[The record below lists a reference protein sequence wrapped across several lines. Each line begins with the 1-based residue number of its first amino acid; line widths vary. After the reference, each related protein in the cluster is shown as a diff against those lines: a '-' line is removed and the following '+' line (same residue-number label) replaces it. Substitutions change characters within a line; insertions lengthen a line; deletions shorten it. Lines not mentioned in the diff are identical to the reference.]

1 MTAKDKVCPAMK
13 VAGENAGSQL
23 IASIVSAPSI
33 GYTPFISLVALKFLS
48 AKGGAVMVAG
58 A

>member
-1 MTAKDKVCPAMK
+1 MK